1 MWHRLFSSSR
11 VVGVVLAAV
20 VAGAMTATPTAFAAA
35 ALPVVSTPSAAGAVV
50 PVTATRIADSRSRLQ
65 IPGPVPGQGTVGVQ
79 VTERG
84 GIPSNG
90 VAAAVLTVTVVWPW
104 AP

>member
-35 ALPVVSTPSAAGAVV
+35 APLVVSTPSAAGAVV
-50 PVTATRIADSRSRLQ
+50 PVTATRIADSRSGYRS
-65 IPGPVPGQGTVGVQ
+65 PG
-79 VTERG
+79 
-84 GIPSNG
+84 
-90 VAAAVLTVTVVWPW
+90 AAGSRATGWPQRC
-104 AP
+104 